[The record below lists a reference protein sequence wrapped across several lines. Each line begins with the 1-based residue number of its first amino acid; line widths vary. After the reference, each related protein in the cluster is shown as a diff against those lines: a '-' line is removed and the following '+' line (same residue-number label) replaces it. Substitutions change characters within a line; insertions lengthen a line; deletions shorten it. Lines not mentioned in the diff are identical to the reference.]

1 MIPSRS
7 RLTALRFSAVHEVH
21 GYAER
26 HDEQT
31 GPRFERVADIDL
43 SEEPDIDRYED
54 AAVRGGSPR
63 YGKGVAVS
71 AGGNRSTMTAR
82 TLSI

>member
-1 MIPSRS
+1 MQRS
-7 RLTALRFSAVHEVH
+7 LAAVYEID

-43 SEEPDIDRYED
+43 SEEPEVDRYED
-54 AAVRGGSPR
+54 EGARG
-63 YGKGVAVS
+63 
-71 AGGNRSTMTAR
+71 
-82 TLSI
+82 